1 MEMISL
7 LFSKFHAATFSMGA
21 DGGLLLA
28 GTRERV
34 LAWVIV
40 FCLLA
45 AAALVFWLLKI
56 RRRAALTMFLLSLL
70 IPVLVMPALRK
81 EHIYVLPDR
90 IVVDTGGWLLPSTTT
105 IKLENLRQIRVQQTE
120 FNIAGYIVEPNAL
133 WHLDYRDGSTRQ
145 LLLNEFFTA
154 HRMAIAQYLRD
165 RGHIIL

>member
-1 MEMISL
+1 
-7 LFSKFHAATFSMGA
+7 MGT

-34 LAWVIV
+34 LAWGIV

-45 AAALVFWLLKI
+45 AAALVFWLLNV
-56 RRRAALTMFLLSLL
+56 RRRAAMTTLLLSLL

-90 IVVDTGGWLLPSTTT
+90 IVVDTGGWVLPSITTVE
-105 IKLENLRQIRVQQTE
+105 LENLRQIRQQQAE
-120 FNIAGYIVEPNAL
+120 FNIAGYIVEPNGL
-133 WHLDYRDGSTRQ
+133 WNLDYRDGSTRQ
-145 LLLNEFFTA
+145 LLLNDFFTA